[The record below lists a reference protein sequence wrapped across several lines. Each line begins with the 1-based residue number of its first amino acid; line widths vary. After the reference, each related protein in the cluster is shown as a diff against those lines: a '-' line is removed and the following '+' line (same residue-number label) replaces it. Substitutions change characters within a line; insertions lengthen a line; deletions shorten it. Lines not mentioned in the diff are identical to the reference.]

1 MRVSASVRLRSGAV
15 EVATPVVGGIPSLAA
30 TSTCTLMCRS
40 LRLRH
45 ARTSMAIWAASHPA
59 TRSTS

>member
-1 MRVSASVRLRSGAV
+1 MRSSAESRLWSGAV
-15 EVATPVVGGIPSLAA
+15 EVATPAVGGIPSLAA

-40 LRLRH
+40 FRLRH
-45 ARTSMAIWAASHPA
+45 ERTAIAICAASHPA